1 MLKFA
6 QLTALAIVGLLTAA
20 QANAAESKAATVN
33 GVAIPQARVDMR
45 LKFAEN
51 QGQKDSPELRSMIKD
66 DLINLE
72 VLSQEAVKKGL
83 DKQTETVQQLELARQ
98 STLAGAFVQ
107 DYIKNHP
114 VSEDAMKKEYES
126 LKAQRGSSEYNVA
139 HILIENEAD
148 AKAIAAELKKGGK
161 FNALAKAKSK
171 DPGSAQ
177 QGGEMGWHAPS
188 DFVPEF
194 SNAMVKLKKGQVSEP
209 VQTQFG
215 WHIIKLIDTRNATF
229 PPFEQVKPRLLQQ
242 MQQQTV
248 QKLIADMR
256 AAAKIE

>member
-1 MLKFA
+1 MMKFV
-6 QLTALAIVGLLTAA
+6 QLTVLAIAGLFVAGQAA
-20 QANAAESKAATVN
+20 AADKVASVN
-33 GVAIPQARVDMR
+33 GVAIPQSRVDLR

-51 QGQKDSPELRSMIKD
+51 QGQKDSPDLRKMIKE

-72 VLSQEAVKKGL
+72 MLSQEAVKKGL
-83 DKQTETVQQLELARQ
+83 DKQTDTVQQLELARQ

-114 VSEDAMKKEYES
+114 ISEDAMKKEYDAVKS
-126 LKAQRGSSEYNVA
+126 QRGDTEYNVA
-139 HILIENEAD
+139 HILVENEND
-148 AKAIAAELKKGGK
+148 AKDIAAQLKKGGK
-161 FNALAKAKSK
+161 FNAIAKAKSK

-194 SNAMVKLKKGQVSEP
+194 SAAMTKLKKGQVSAP

-215 WHIIKLIDTRNATF
+215 WHIIKLVDQRNTTF
-229 PPFEQVKPRLLQQ
+229 PPFEQVKPRLMQQ